1 MVSSNKQRKSNM
13 RTLIAKETELPG
25 VFHIPTSSNSTTNAL
40 NEAVITA
47 AMKRIDWNLIGAKN

>member
-1 MVSSNKQRKSNM
+1 MTSSNRQRKSKM

-25 VFHIPTSSNSTTNAL
+25 VFHISTPSNSKTTDL

-47 AMKRIDWNLIGAKN
+47 AMKRIDWNLIGVKN